1 MRIALGYYGF
11 IRTSIT
17 KENVIN
23 FMNLFPTDSTFDLY
37 FNFPNKLKEFDEDSF
52 DKKKI
57 IKELSEIF
65 NVPNMNLVRIN
76 IYDYDSFTFIN
87 KSQQLNLPYH
97 TKLIEKRWC
106 NYPFRI
112 MSLHYGIS
120 NLAKLILLENKE
132 YDMVVL
138 TRLDVFY
145 AIKSMGVCIDKIN
158 KKNIFIW
165 KNYEYNWMNFSL
177 AEDVIFVS
185 SMYGTNILSNM
196 YNYIYEENN
205 LYIHDLYNYEAFSSE
220 YIITLYINRFQSLE
234 KEPQTKLDRLK
245 VNEIATNQVRSNS
258 DFVITC
264 YKILKKYNKK
274 YNTNYFEDKIELE
287 FE

>member
-76 IYDYDSFTFIN
+76 IYEYDSFTFIN

-145 AIKSMGVCIDKIN
+145 AIKSMGICIDKIN

-185 SMYGTNILSNM
+185 SMYGTDILSNM

-220 YIITLYINRFQSLE
+220 YIITLYINKFQSLE

-264 YKILKKYNKK
+264 YKILKEYNKK

>member
-1 MRIALGYYGF
+1 
-11 IRTSIT
+11 
-17 KENVIN
+17 
-23 FMNLFPTDSTFDLY
+23 MNLFPTDSTFDLY

-145 AIKSMGVCIDKIN
+145 AIKSMGICIDKIN

-264 YKILKKYNKK
+264 YKILKEYNKK

>member
-23 FMNLFPTDSTFDLY
+23 FMNLFPNDSTFDLY

-76 IYDYDSFTFIN
+76 IYEYDSFTFIN

-138 TRLDVFY
+138 TLLDEFY
-145 AIKSMGVCIDKIN
+145 AIKSMGICIDKIN

-185 SMYGTNILSNM
+185 SMYGTDILSNM

-220 YIITLYINRFQSLE
+220 YIITLYINKFQSLE

-264 YKILKKYNKK
+264 YKILKEYNKK

>member
-1 MRIALGYYGF
+1 MKIAIGFYGF

-17 KENVIN
+17 KEDVIN
-23 FMNLFPTDSTFDLY
+23 FMTLFPSDSTFDVY
-37 FNFPNKLKEFDEDSF
+37 FNFPNKLREFDEESF

-65 NVPNMNLVRIN
+65 NVPNMNIVRIN
-76 IYDYDSFTFIN
+76 IYDYNSFVFIN
-87 KSQQLNLPYH
+87 KSQQLNFPYH
-97 TKLIEKRWC
+97 TKLIDKRLC

-120 NLAKLILLENKE
+120 NISELILLENKE

-145 AIKSMGVCIDKIN
+145 AIKSMGDCIDKIN

-165 KNYEYNWMNFSL
+165 KNYEYNWLNTIV
-177 AEDVIFVS
+177 AEDVIFIS
-185 SMYGTNILSNM
+185 SMLGINVLSNM
-196 YNYIYEENN
+196 YNYIYEDNK
-205 LYIHDLYNYEAFSSE
+205 LYIGDLFVSE
-220 YIITLYINRFQSLE
+220 WIITYYINRFPFLE
-234 KEPQTKLDRLK
+234 KEPQTKLDRIK
-245 VNEIATNQVRSNS
+245 VNEITSNKIRSTS
-258 DFVITC
+258 DFIITC
-264 YKILKKYNKK
+264 YKILKEYNKK

>member
-1 MRIALGYYGF
+1 MKIHL
-11 IRTSIT
+11 T
-17 KENVIN
+17 
-23 FMNLFPTDSTFDLY
+23 
-37 FNFPNKLKEFDEDSF
+37 
-52 DKKKI
+52 KKI

-145 AIKSMGVCIDKIN
+145 AIKSMGICIDKIN
-158 KKNIFIW
+158 KKIYLFGKIMNII
-165 KNYEYNWMNFSL
+165 
-177 AEDVIFVS
+177 
-185 SMYGTNILSNM
+185 G
-196 YNYIYEENN
+196 
-205 LYIHDLYNYEAFSSE
+205 
-220 YIITLYINRFQSLE
+220 
-234 KEPQTKLDRLK
+234 
-245 VNEIATNQVRSNS
+245 
-258 DFVITC
+258 
-264 YKILKKYNKK
+264 
-274 YNTNYFEDKIELE
+274 
-287 FE
+287 

>member
-23 FMNLFPTDSTFDLY
+23 FMNLFPNDSTFDLY

-76 IYDYDSFTFIN
+76 IYEYDSFTFIN

-145 AIKSMGVCIDKIN
+145 AIKSMGICIDKIN

-185 SMYGTNILSNM
+185 SMYGTDILSNM

-220 YIITLYINRFQSLE
+220 YIITLYINKFQSLE

-264 YKILKKYNKK
+264 YKILKEYNKK

>member
-76 IYDYDSFTFIN
+76 IYEYDSFTFIN

-145 AIKSMGVCIDKIN
+145 AIKSMGICIDKIN

-185 SMYGTNILSNM
+185 SMYGTDILSNM

-264 YKILKKYNKK
+264 YKILKEYNKK